1 MKNATNM
8 DYETG
13 HGIDYYSKAPEDGA
27 EAEEKVIPLEK
38 DESGKFVYYDITES
52 HKLVQMIGECP
63 E

>member
-1 MKNATNM
+1 MNKAMTM

-13 HGIDYYSKAPEDGA
+13 LGINYYAMAPEDGA

-38 DESGKFVYYDITES
+38 DASESFAYYDMTEN
-52 HKLVQMIGECP
+52 HKPVKMIGKCP